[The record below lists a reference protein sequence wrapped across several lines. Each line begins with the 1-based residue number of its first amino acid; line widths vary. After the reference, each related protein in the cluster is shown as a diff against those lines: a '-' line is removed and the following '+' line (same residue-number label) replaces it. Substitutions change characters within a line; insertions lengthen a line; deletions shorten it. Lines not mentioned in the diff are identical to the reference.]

1 MDEVLRGVDAVAAY
15 ISILADQHRA
25 LITEEL
31 KEQVE
36 NDAISFCPD
45 LRTDPLR
52 QISYLD
58 ITTTFI
64 NNRFE
69 FRSHDLCR
77 APFEEENKSAESIV
91 IVSMLLFPHAN
102 YFYFLGPTKRTKKIW
117 YCRFIDVK
125 ICE

>member
-1 MDEVLRGVDAVAAY
+1 MDEVLRGVDAVAVY

-45 LRTDPLR
+45 LWTDPLR

-69 FRSHDLCR
+69 FRSYDLCC
-77 APFEEENKSAESIV
+77 APFEEENKRVKSIV
-91 IVSMLLFPHAN
+91 IVSMLF
-102 YFYFLGPTKRTKKIW
+102 FLRRIT
-117 YCRFIDVK
+117 FIF
-125 ICE
+125 

>member
-1 MDEVLRGVDAVAAY
+1 MDEVLRGVAAVAEY

-36 NDAISFCPD
+36 NDAISFFSD
-45 LRTDPLR
+45 LWTDPLR
-52 QISYLD
+52 QISFLD

-69 FRSHDLCR
+69 FQSYDLCCD
-77 APFEEENKSAESIV
+77 PFEQENKSVESIV
-91 IVSMLLFPHAN
+91 IVSMLF
-102 YFYFLGPTKRTKKIW
+102 FLMQITFIFLCPTKRTKKSC

-125 ICE
+125 ICK

>member
-1 MDEVLRGVDAVAAY
+1 MDEVLRSVDAVATY
-15 ISILADQHRA
+15 ISILAGQHRA

-45 LRTDPLR
+45 LWTDPLR

-58 ITTTFI
+58 ITTMFI

-69 FRSHDLCR
+69 FRSYDLCC
-77 APFEEENKSAESIV
+77 APFEEENKSAESIA
-91 IVSMLLFPHAN
+91 IVSMLF
-102 YFYFLGPTKRTKKIW
+102 FLMRIT
-117 YCRFIDVK
+117 FIF
-125 ICE
+125 

>member
-45 LRTDPLR
+45 LWTDPLR

-58 ITTTFI
+58 ITTMFI

-69 FRSHDLCR
+69 FRSYDLCC
-77 APFEEENKSAESIV
+77 APLK
-91 IVSMLLFPHAN
+91 
-102 YFYFLGPTKRTKKIW
+102 KKIK
-117 YCRFIDVK
+117 VSK
-125 ICE
+125 ALL

>member
-1 MDEVLRGVDAVAAY
+1 MEEVLRGVDAVAAY

-31 KEQVE
+31 KEQLE

-52 QISYLD
+52 QISHLD

-69 FRSHDLCR
+69 FRSYDLCC
-77 APFEEENKSAESIV
+77 APFEEENKSVESIV
-91 IVSMLLFPHAN
+91 IVSMLF
-102 YFYFLGPTKRTKKIW
+102 FLMRIT
-117 YCRFIDVK
+117 FIF
-125 ICE
+125 

>member
-36 NDAISFCPD
+36 NDAVSFCPD
-45 LRTDPLR
+45 LWTDPLR

-58 ITTTFI
+58 ITTMFI

-69 FRSHDLCR
+69 FRSYDLCC
-77 APFEEENKSAESIV
+77 APFEEENKSVESIV
-91 IVSMLLFPHAN
+91 IVSMLFFSHAN
-102 YFYFLGPTKRTKKIW
+102 YFNFLGPTKRTKKLC
-117 YCRFIDVK
+117 YCRFIEVK
-125 ICE
+125 ICK